1 MLVVFAQD
9 IKMAFNFESTLNNVI
24 GELKAGAKKWVLILF
39 GIVVVFSYPIYFLTI
54 QVTKF
59 WFYNVPFNPQKYV
72 NKQFVN
78 SKSIGLAN
86 IEVVRSSYVDLVDGK
101 RLIYTFL
108 DNHNN
113 KNIGFDPYVF
123 KKQLLNASNQTVE
136 ESFDKVYLLPGQ
148 TQYIFAYTENL
159 DAVSIAVQKQDDSVQ
174 VDYNPESSEFLKMP
188 EFDIRQ
194 NMVEDS
200 PVEGEQ
206 NLLRLR
212 ASVKNTTKFRYKKV
226 DFIMLVRDTLDTVIG
241 VQNYSFN
248 EFLPDEEREIR
259 LTYPKA
265 IDKTAKSLDLRYS
278 VNFLDPSNIKLQ

>member
-1 MLVVFAQD
+1 MT
-9 IKMAFNFESTLNNVI
+9 FNFESTFNNI
-24 GELKAGAKKWVLILF
+24 LEELKAGAKKWVLIIFAITVILT
-39 GIVVVFSYPIYFLTI
+39 YPIYLLTI
-54 QVTKF
+54 QATKF

-72 NKQFVN
+72 NRQFVN
-78 SKSIGLAN
+78 SKSFASAN

-113 KNIGFDPYVF
+113 KNIGFDPYIF
-123 KKQLLNASNQTVE
+123 KKQLLNSSNQTVE

-159 DAVSIAVQKQDDSVQ
+159 DAVSIAVQKQSDSVQ
-174 VDYNPESSEFLKMP
+174 VDYNPEASEFLKMP

-194 NMVEDS
+194 SQVEDS

-212 ASVKNTTKFRYKKV
+212 ASIKNTTKFRYKKV
-226 DFIMLVRDTLDTVIG
+226 DFIMLIRDTLDTVVG

-248 EFLPDEEREIR
+248 EFLPDEEREIK
-259 LTYPKA
+259 LTYPKPV
-265 IDKTAKSLDLRYS
+265 DKIARSLDLRYS
-278 VNFLDPSNIKLQ
+278 VNFLDSSNIKLQ

>member
-1 MLVVFAQD
+1 MS
-9 IKMAFNFESTLNNVI
+9 FNFESGFNSI
-24 GELKAGAKKWVLILF
+24 FEELKAGAKKWVLIGF
-39 GIVVVFSYPIYFLTI
+39 GATVILAFPIYLLTI
-54 QVTKF
+54 QATKF

-78 SKSIGLAN
+78 SKVVGKA
-86 IEVVRSSYVDLVDGK
+86 EVEIVSSSYVDLVDGR

-113 KNIGFDPYVF
+113 KSVGFDPYTF
-123 KKQLLNASNQTVE
+123 KKQLLNSNKQTIE

-159 DAVSIAVQKQDDSVQ
+159 DAVAIAVQKQADSVQ
-174 VDYNPESSEFLKMP
+174 IDYNPEASEFLKMP

-194 NMVEDS
+194 SQVEDS

-212 ASVKNTTKFRYKKV
+212 ASIKNTTKFRYKKV
-226 DFIMLVRDTLDTVIG
+226 DFILLIRDTLDTVIG
-241 VQNYSFN
+241 VQSYSFN
-248 EFLPDEEREIR
+248 EFLPNEEREIK

-278 VNFLDPSNIKLQ
+278 VNFLDASNIKLQ